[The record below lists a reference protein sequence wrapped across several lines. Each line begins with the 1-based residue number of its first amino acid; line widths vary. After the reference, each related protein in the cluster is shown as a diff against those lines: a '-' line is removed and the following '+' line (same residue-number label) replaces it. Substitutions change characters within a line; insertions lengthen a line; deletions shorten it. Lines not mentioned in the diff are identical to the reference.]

1 MATKLK
7 PPKKITTEQAERIS
21 VRIIK
26 ENEDGS
32 ADAQVTFN
40 KEGLETLIQWGLVSM
55 LTKGLN
61 EYACDIEPAK
71 RPSNRNSKDSAG
83 RKSTKKKE
91 SKK

>member
-1 MATKLK
+1 MN
-7 PPKKITTEQAERIS
+7 IVVQI
-21 VRIIK
+21 VK
-26 ENEDGS
+26 ENKDGS
-32 ADAQVTFN
+32 ADAQVKFD
-40 KEGLETLIQWGLVSM
+40 KEGLEVLVQWGLVSM

>member
-7 PPKKITTEQAERIS
+7 PPKKITHEEAERIS

-26 ENEDGS
+26 ENKDGS

-55 LTKGLN
+55 LTAAVD
-61 EYACDIEPAK
+61 EYKVAPKPSKKPTTK
-71 RPSNRNSKDSAG
+71 R
-83 RKSTKKKE
+83 TKK
-91 SKK
+91 